1 MRIKQWI
8 SRYLDISSSKLVW
21 QFMNLW
27 WFQQTSNFCSD
38 KIFIPVPTLALFSFR
53 QAKLFFIGGAEAPP
67 APLGRTPVVI
77 TWPGPGAITICIQ
90 VQKGGEVPT
99 QGLRMQAPDK
109 KGEKK
114 YFRFRKNIISM
125 TSSLQHAETDT
136 ISVTCGDSGACL
148 APVIL
153 ICCTCPVLVTCKCT
167 GFTLWASPLHE

>member
-1 MRIKQWI
+1 M
-8 SRYLDISSSKLVW
+8 
-21 QFMNLW
+21 
-27 WFQQTSNFCSD
+27 
-38 KIFIPVPTLALFSFR
+38 
-53 QAKLFFIGGAEAPP
+53 
-67 APLGRTPVVI
+67 VI

-136 ISVTCGDSGACL
+136 ISVTCGDSGACR

-167 GFTLWASPLHE
+167 ASHSGLHHHTNSQAQDMNCTTTAELSVSQRLESVLDFTRSLLIELNQFGT